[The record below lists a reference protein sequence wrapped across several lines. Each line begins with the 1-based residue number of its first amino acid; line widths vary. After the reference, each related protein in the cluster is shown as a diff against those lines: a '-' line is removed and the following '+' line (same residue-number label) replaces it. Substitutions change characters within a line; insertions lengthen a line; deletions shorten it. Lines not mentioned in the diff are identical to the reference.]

1 MRFPSLFRLPRHQQ
15 FHIQPRYYD
24 PVKEEIKER
33 TERIKKSMD
42 GERDTDYTP
51 AQISFKRKTKS
62 APATSM
68 IQLLIAAVLGMMIL
82 GWLEFGN
89 DIFFY
94 LLWIVVPAYIF
105 YRLKI
110 LRRRKR

>member
-1 MRFPSLFRLPRHQQ
+1 MRFPSLFRLPKYQR

-33 TERIKKSMD
+33 TERIKNAMEGKEA
-42 GERDTDYTP
+42 GDYKP

-68 IQLLIAAVLGMMIL
+68 IQLGIAAVLGLMIL

-89 DIFFY
+89 DAIYY
-94 LLWIVVPAYIF
+94 LLWIAAPVYF
-105 YRLKI
+105 LYRLKSI
-110 LRRRKR
+110 RRKRK

>member
-33 TERIKKSMD
+33 TEKIRKSLEG
-42 GERDTDYTP
+42 GELGAYKTS
-51 AQISFKRKTKS
+51 QIRFKRKIKTT
-62 APATSM
+62 PGTSM
-68 IQLLIAAVLGMMIL
+68 LQLVIAVVLGIMVL

-89 DIFFY
+89 DFFY
-94 LLWIVVPAYIF
+94 YAPWLIIFVYFF
-105 YRLKI
+105 YRIKTFK
-110 LRRRKR
+110 RRR

>member
-33 TERIKKSMD
+33 TERIKQSMD
-42 GERDTDYTP
+42 RGEEMNYQP
-51 AQISFKRKTKS
+51 GQISFKRKSKS

-68 IQLLIAAVLGMMIL
+68 IQLGIAALLGVMIL

-89 DIFFY
+89 DIIYY
-94 LLWIVVPAYIF
+94 LLWIILPAYF
-105 YRLKI
+105 LYRIKSF
-110 LRRRKR
+110 RRKK